1 MSFESILRWLLGSVT
16 VQKRSDGG
24 LGLALRARER
34 QRESAS
40 SMLHTG
46 FIEEKQNRS
55 GGGFVLTLRALR
67 HHAEARAWPWHRLGV
82 GALAGGL
89 GRLLGRGL
97 GLAVFFFGALALLGT
112 LTSGP
117 GNLMLREKR
126 GDSLEGPFQHD
137 RVAERVMGFLPF
149 STDD

>member
-1 MSFESILRWLLGSVT
+1 MGSIDER
-16 VQKRSDGG
+16 QKSSDGG
-24 LGLALRARER
+24 LGLALRALRKGER
-34 QRESAS
+34 GRGRVQCY
-40 SMLHTG
+40 TG
-46 FIEEKQNRS
+46 FIEEKQKRS
-55 GGGFVLTLRALR
+55 GGVLGLTLGALG
-67 HHAEARAWPWHRLGV
+67 HHAPLGVLGLGRRLGV